1 MKTINDSKENSIN
14 NLDNNKNY
22 YEDKNLEEIYIEK
35 DNFSNENFKN
45 NLQEILYEDET
56 IQLTR
61 NYLKIFKYYY
71 PLQKAKI
78 IPLYNVKK
86 ASIFK
91 LTMFTSKY
99 KFYGLAWDLSWFH
112 LDKKRPLKE
121 FGIKIY
127 DGSLV
132 NCVITPENPKKVY
145 DLINDITKK

>member
-78 IPLYNVKK
+78 IPLFKVKK

-91 LTMFTSKY
+91 LTMFTGKY

-121 FGIKIY
+121 FGIKIH
-127 DGSLV
+127 DGSFV
-132 NCVITPENPKKVY
+132 NCVITPENPQKVY
-145 DLINDITKK
+145 DLINDIIKK